1 MIVLKDDLDDEKKL
15 KDKVCSLCGK
25 PFKVGE
31 SYEKITT
38 RRKSKLVIH
47 TECAKKG
54 I

>member
-15 KDKVCSLCGK
+15 KYKVCNLCGK
-25 PFKVGE
+25 PFEVGQ

-38 RRKSKLVIH
+38 HRKSKLIIH
-47 TECAKKG
+47 TECIKKG

>member
-1 MIVLKDDLDDEKKL
+1 MIVTENDIEKNKL
-15 KDKVCSLCGK
+15 PCCSLCDK
-25 PFKVGE
+25 EFKVGE

-38 RRKSKLVIH
+38 HRKSKLVIH